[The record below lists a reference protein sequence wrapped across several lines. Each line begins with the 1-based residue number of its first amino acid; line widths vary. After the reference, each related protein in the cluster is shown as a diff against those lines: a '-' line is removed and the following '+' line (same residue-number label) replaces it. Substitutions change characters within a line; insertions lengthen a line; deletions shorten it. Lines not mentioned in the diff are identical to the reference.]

1 MQQPELCGHL
11 QRLNQSV
18 TFERVKHISLFSQVQ
33 IYDTLN
39 GDAPMGEE
47 KQEKTD
53 VTQIE
58 KLEYAL
64 EEERK
69 RSEECFI
76 RLKYMQADLENL
88 RKRFDREIN
97 EAKEHC
103 DERLMIQLLEIVD
116 ELEMAVKIG
125 RSSNSADTLT
135 QGVEMTLQKLNKML
149 KNEGVSPIDC
159 LGKPFDPSKHDAVAK
174 TEKDDAKECTVVEE
188 VRKGYV
194 MKEKV
199 IRPSIVK
206 VVVKP
211 SSKSQKEMNL
221 NE

>member
-1 MQQPELCGHL
+1 
-11 QRLNQSV
+11 
-18 TFERVKHISLFSQVQ
+18 
-33 IYDTLN
+33 
-39 GDAPMGEE
+39 MGEE
-47 KQEKTD
+47 KQEKTE

-64 EEERK
+64 EEERR

-103 DERLMIQLLEIVD
+103 NERLMIQLLEIVD

-135 QGVEMTLQKLNKML
+135 QGVEMTLQKLSKML

-211 SSKSQKEMNL
+211 SSKPQKEMNL

>member
-1 MQQPELCGHL
+1 MNQFATS
-11 QRLNQSV
+11 QRAK
-18 TFERVKHISLFSQVQ
+18 FISLFAEARV
-33 IYDTLN
+33 YDALN
-39 GDAPMGEE
+39 GDTPMGEE
-47 KQEKTD
+47 QQAKTD
-53 VTQIE
+53 DSQID
-58 KLEYAL
+58 KLEHAL
-64 EEERK
+64 DEERK
-69 RSEECFI
+69 RSEEYLT

-97 EAKEHC
+97 ETKEHGN
-103 DERLMIQLLEIVD
+103 ERLVVELLEVVD
-116 ELEMAVKIG
+116 ELEMATKSG
-125 RSSNSADTLT
+125 HSSNSSETLI
-135 QGVEMTLQKLNKML
+135 QGVEMTLQKLKKML

-159 LGKPFDPSKHDAVAK
+159 LGKPFDPTKHDAVAK
-174 TEKDDAKECTVVEE
+174 IEKDDAKECTVVEE
-188 VRKGYV
+188 VRKGYT

>member
-1 MQQPELCGHL
+1 
-11 QRLNQSV
+11 LNQSG

-33 IYDTLN
+33 IYDALN

-64 EEERK
+64 EEERR

-103 DERLMIQLLEIVD
+103 NERLMIQLLEIVD

-135 QGVEMTLQKLNKML
+135 QGVEMTLQKLSKML

-211 SSKSQKEMNL
+211 SSKPQKEMNL

>member
-1 MQQPELCGHL
+1 
-11 QRLNQSV
+11 
-18 TFERVKHISLFSQVQ
+18 
-33 IYDTLN
+33 
-39 GDAPMGEE
+39 MGEE
-47 KQEKTD
+47 KQEKID

-64 EEERK
+64 EEERR

-88 RKRFDREIN
+88 RKRFDREMN

-103 DERLMIQLLEIVD
+103 NERLMIQLLEIVD
-116 ELEMAVKIG
+116 ELEMAIKIS

-159 LGKPFDPSKHDAVAK
+159 LGKPFDPSKHDAVTK

-188 VRKGYV
+188 VRKGYI

-211 SSKSQKEMNL
+211 SSKPQKEMNL